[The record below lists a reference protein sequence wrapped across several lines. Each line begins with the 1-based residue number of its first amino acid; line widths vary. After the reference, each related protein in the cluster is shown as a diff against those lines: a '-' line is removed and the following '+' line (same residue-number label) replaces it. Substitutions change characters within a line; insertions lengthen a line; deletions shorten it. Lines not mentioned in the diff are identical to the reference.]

1 MDPTDAKR
9 WPNLMEKC
17 FMVMDCPEE
26 IKVKLAI
33 FLLEVGAEDWSTLYA
48 VQGEMTVADYKKFIE
63 LAKYALAFIVDEEDK
78 LKKSLVKGDDEK
90 ISELKE
96 PSLKTS
102 RKEEKE
108 KGGEASKQNQSYFS
122 QGSHCVDNLCNKKE
136 ELGKLLDV
144 VDGVNITV
152 VYTQDAGESES

>member
-17 FMVMDCPEE
+17 FMVMDCLEE

-78 LKKSLVKGDDEK
+78 YYSKLVESGVRVKKSLVKGDDEK

-122 QGSHCVDNLCNKKE
+122 QGSYRTDDRSNK
-136 ELGKLLDV
+136 
-144 VDGVNITV
+144 N
-152 VYTQDAGESES
+152 